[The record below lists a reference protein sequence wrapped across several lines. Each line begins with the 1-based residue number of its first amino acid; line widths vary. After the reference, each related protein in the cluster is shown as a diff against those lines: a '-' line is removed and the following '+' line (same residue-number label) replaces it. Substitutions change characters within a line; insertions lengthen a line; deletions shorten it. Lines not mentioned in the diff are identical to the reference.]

1 MIKIAYRFMIYDK
14 SKTIGAMVGVIVAIF
29 LIGQQTGIFFFLTGL
44 MSSIVDNSQAQ
55 VWVVGENVKDANNL
69 TTIDTRKGS
78 ELQSLKGIKEVYPVI
93 ITGSTMKLNNGKTTP
108 VQIIGSQ
115 APSFI
120 GGPWRIAKGKKSD
133 LLNHGA
139 IAADVF
145 DLRNLGKLNIGD
157 QVEISGHLLEL
168 RVLTKGARGFGANYI
183 FTDLSLAATLGNFPA
198 NQVSAYLVKPGKGA
212 SATAI
217 VNQINNTL
225 TGVRAWT
232 KEDFSKQTVKTIL
245 KDGGIGQSVGSL
257 IIFAIIAGGVI
268 IGLTLYS
275 AAIDRIDDYATM
287 KAIGT
292 ERNYVSR
299 LILLQAFIIAVIG
312 FIIGALLIEGFRVA
326 VENSGLQFS
335 FSFFIWVVFFLLTL
349 LISLTGAYFASRSI
363 RNVEPSKVF

>member
-1 MIKIAYRFMIYDK
+1 MIYDK

-29 LIGQQTGIFFFLTGL
+29 LIGQQTGIFMFLTSL
-44 MSSIVDNSQAQ
+44 MSSIVDNSTAQ
-55 VWVVGENVKDANNL
+55 IWVVGENVKDANNL
-69 TTIDTRKGS
+69 TPIDTRKGA
-78 ELQSLKGIKEVYPVI
+78 ELSSINGIKNIYPLI
-93 ITGSTMKLNNGKTTP
+93 ISGSSMKLQNGKTTP

-115 APSFI
+115 APAFV
-120 GGPWRIAKGKKSD
+120 GGPWNIAKGKKSD
-133 LLNHGA
+133 LLSHGA

-145 DLRNLGKLNIGD
+145 DLRNLGKLNVGD

-198 NQVSAYLVKPGKGA
+198 NRVSAYLVQPA
-212 SATAI
+212 SGTPAIKI
-217 VNQINNTL
+217 VNQINSNL
-225 TGVRAWT
+225 TGVKAWT
-232 KEDFSKQTVKTIL
+232 REDLSKQTVKTIL

-292 ERNYVSR
+292 ERKYVSR

-312 FIIGALLIEGFRVA
+312 FIIGALFIEGFRIG

-335 FSFFIWVVFFLLTL
+335 FSFIIWVIFFFLTL
-349 LISLTGAYFASRSI
+349 LISLSGAYFASRSI